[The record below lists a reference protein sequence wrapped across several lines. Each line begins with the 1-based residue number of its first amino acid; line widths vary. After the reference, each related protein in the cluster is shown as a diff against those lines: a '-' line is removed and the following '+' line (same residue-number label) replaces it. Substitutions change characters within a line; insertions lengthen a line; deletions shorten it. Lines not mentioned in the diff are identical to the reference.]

1 MSLSSSE
8 IQSILD
14 ASMLTGQPAILP
26 PGRFVGNWQLKDVR
40 SLRIQGAG
48 KDATVLIGQDPS
60 KPVLD
65 ARGLWFSTISDL
77 CLQAGTAVQNA
88 PVLNIDKGDRLGVQ
102 GNTFQNLLV
111 NAQGINDGQRGPW
124 AVGMCLEGQHGA
136 QGDTQLFINCHLMG
150 AKLAC
155 YYQMGFNAL
164 SNQFIG
170 GNCMNYDRCGIE
182 LNCGSINVY
191 GMAFQCQHGANQIRN
206 GGWDIACFQGGS
218 GIPML
223 ITGCRTESLR
233 FCKSA
238 WSQPATILCCA
249 QEWAVGPYDPN
260 HSYRKGDCIADKQT
274 LTIWECQQDGDPIE
288 LWKLVEHNAVELENG
303 RVMDSAFWGS
313 VRQTINPNTN
323 GIQINKST
331 KLKPGVDV
339 VFVDATHNN
348 VEVELPPTTDQAPF
362 HSVTVVRGDRSG
374 NLVVV
379 KSFMFN
385 NDPFNHSVLIDST
398 KSVTFRVLGGGTIDQ
413 RYYY

>member
-155 YYQMGFNAL
+155 YYQMGFDAL
-164 SNQFIG
+164 SN
-170 GNCMNYDRCGIE
+170 
-182 LNCGSINVY
+182 
-191 GMAFQCQHGANQIRN
+191 
-206 GGWDIACFQGGS
+206 
-218 GIPML
+218 
-223 ITGCRTESLR
+223 
-233 FCKSA
+233 
-238 WSQPATILCCA
+238 
-249 QEWAVGPYDPN
+249 
-260 HSYRKGDCIADKQT
+260 
-274 LTIWECQQDGDPIE
+274 
-288 LWKLVEHNAVELENG
+288 
-303 RVMDSAFWGS
+303 
-313 VRQTINPNTN
+313 
-323 GIQINKST
+323 
-331 KLKPGVDV
+331 
-339 VFVDATHNN
+339 
-348 VEVELPPTTDQAPF
+348 
-362 HSVTVVRGDRSG
+362 
-374 NLVVV
+374 
-379 KSFMFN
+379 
-385 NDPFNHSVLIDST
+385 
-398 KSVTFRVLGGGTIDQ
+398 
-413 RYYY
+413 